1 MENIQIN
8 DLVALLAPVENEHL
22 EKGQVGTIVEILE
35 ENEFFLVEFSNKKGE
50 TVSLLP
56 LNQKQIL
63 LLNFNDELVA

>member
-1 MENIQIN
+1 MENFQIN

-22 EKGQVGTIVEILE
+22 EKGQVGTIVDILE
-35 ENEFFLVEFSNKKGE
+35 ENEYFLVEFSNKKGE

-63 LLNFNDELVA
+63 LLHLNNELVA